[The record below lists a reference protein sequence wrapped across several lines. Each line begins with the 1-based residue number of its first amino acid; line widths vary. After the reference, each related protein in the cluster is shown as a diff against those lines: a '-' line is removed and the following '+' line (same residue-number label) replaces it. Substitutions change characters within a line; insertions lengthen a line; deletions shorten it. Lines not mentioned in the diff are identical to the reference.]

1 MSKLKD
7 FFDEEFLDKYK
18 GKNLIV
24 YFYPKDNTPGCTNEA
39 IGFTEKVEDF
49 NKLDTKIVGISKDSE
64 KSHENFIKKHDLKIE
79 LISDLEKIIHEK
91 FDVIKPKKLY
101 GKEYMGTERSTF
113 IFNKEGE
120 LIKEYRKVKVK
131 GHVDEVYE
139 FVKENL

>member
-79 LISDLEKIIHEK
+79 LISDPEKIIHEK

>member
-1 MSKLKD
+1 MNKLKD
-7 FFDEEFLDKYK
+7 FFDEEFLEKYRD
-18 GKNLIV
+18 KNLIV

-39 IGFTEKVEDF
+39 VGFTEKLDDF
-49 NKLDTKIVGISKDSE
+49 NKLDTKITGISKDSE
-64 KSHENFIKKHDLKIE
+64 KSHENFIKKHDLKID
-79 LISDLEKIIHEK
+79 LISDPEKLIHEK

-120 LIKEYRKVKVK
+120 LVKEYRKVRVK

-139 FVKENL
+139 FVKGSL